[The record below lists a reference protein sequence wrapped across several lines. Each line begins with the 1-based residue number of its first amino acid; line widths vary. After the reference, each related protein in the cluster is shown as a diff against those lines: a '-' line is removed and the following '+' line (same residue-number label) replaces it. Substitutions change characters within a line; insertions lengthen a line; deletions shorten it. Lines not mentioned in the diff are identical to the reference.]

1 MQEHPFVFYGGVTI
15 YFWCGGLNICSLSLV
30 WAGCYPQGAEHVS
43 REKEAMGR
51 ASIQCLIAG
60 LLTVAR
66 TCGKVAK
73 ATPSC
78 KALGSNEPQVDI
90 DSA

>member
-30 WAGCYPQGAEHVS
+30 WAGCYPQGTECAS

-51 ASIQCLIAG
+51 ASSQHLFAG
-60 LLTVAR
+60 LLTAAG
-66 TCGKVAK
+66 TCKKVAQG
-73 ATPSC
+73 TPSFR
-78 KALGSNEPQVDI
+78 APGSGSNP
-90 DSA
+90 